1 MPGVEEY
8 VALVTSEHRRPRFL
22 ALVEAC
28 VRPFAEAQAALAM
41 LPAAFGV
48 DTAIGA
54 QLDAV
59 GLWEGVTR
67 YLQTPLEGVYFSW
80 DVADVGWE
88 EGVWKGRYDPSSGLS
103 ALDDE
108 SFRLLIR
115 ARIVANHW
123 DGSVPLAY
131 AAWRMA
137 FAGTGSIL
145 VIQDNQDMSMS
156 VGIAGI
162 RPDAVFRA
170 LLVGNYIPIKPEGVR
185 INWYAVTPDGG
196 KLFAWDCEADGL
208 AGWADAAGDGGRWPE
223 YLVPRRSPEPLR
235 GAIAG
240 ATALPCR

>member
-1 MPGVEEY
+1 MPTAAEY

-28 VRPFAEAQAALAM
+28 VRPFVEAQAALAM
-41 LPAAFGV
+41 LPAAFDVDAAVGV
-48 DTAIGA
+48 

-59 GLWEGVTR
+59 GLWVGVTR
-67 YLQTPLEGVYFSW
+67 YLQTPLEGVYFAW
-80 DVADVGWE
+80 DTPDVGWG
-88 EGVWKGRYDPSSGLS
+88 EGVWKGRYDPDTGLS
-103 ALDDE
+103 VLDDDN
-108 SFRLLIR
+108 FRRLVK

-131 AAWRMA
+131 AAWRIA
-137 FAGTGSIL
+137 FEGTGSIL

-170 LLVGNYIPIKPEGVR
+170 LLLGNYIPIKPEGVR

-196 KLFAWDCEADGL
+196 RLFAWDCEADGL
-208 AGWADAAGDGGRWPE
+208 AGWPDAAGDGGRWPE
-223 YLVPRRSPEPLR
+223 YLIPTP
-235 GAIAG
+235 
-240 ATALPCR
+240 